1 MALSPTQNDPINMHG
16 NKIVHLKWD
25 WYNGNFLPKY
35 HKQGHTITAINN
47 WPNSTP
53 TLNPSKLCQRFIE
66 SIESI
71 SLKIKENPN
80 PCNKPINPVIN
91 IIFLCSLPHNAKKAA
106 YTIEIAIVVSIKGI
120 NHT

>member
-1 MALSPTQNDPINMHG
+1 MQG
-16 NKIVHLKWD
+16 NIITHFKWER
-25 WYNGNFLPKY
+25 YIGNFLPKY

-66 SIESI
+66 SIASI
-71 SLKIKENPN
+71 SLKIKEKPN
-80 PCNKPINPVIN
+80 PCSKPINPVIN
-91 IIFLCSLPHNAKKAA
+91 IVFLCSLPDNAKKAA

-120 NHT
+120 NHA